1 MDTATTSVKI
11 GAEGIDATKI
21 VAEIQANVAEK
32 RAAGVYDEA
41 RVARAEKNNLMTLKD
56 DESFMQQYFLCL
68 RQISQVDINDFEI
81 VEKRGGIVG
90 AVLVKVKKCVW
101 GLLRFYTYRMW
112 SQQNQINSLML
123 AALET
128 VNDRHKREVDA
139 LKTRIEKLEGGA
151 KQ

>member
-1 MDTATTSVKI
+1 MDTATTSIKI

-21 VAEIQANVAEK
+21 VSEIQADVAEK

-151 KQ
+151 RQ

>member
-1 MDTATTSVKI
+1 MDTATTSIKI

-21 VAEIQANVAEK
+21 VSEIQADVAEK

>member
-41 RVARAEKNNLMTLKD
+41 CVARAEKNNLMTLKD

>member
-1 MDTATTSVKI
+1 MDTATTSVNI

-21 VAEIQANVAEK
+21 VSEIQADVAEK

>member
-1 MDTATTSVKI
+1 
-11 GAEGIDATKI
+11 
-21 VAEIQANVAEK
+21 
-32 RAAGVYDEA
+32 
-41 RVARAEKNNLMTLKD
+41 MTLKD

>member
-151 KQ
+151 RQ

>member
-1 MDTATTSVKI
+1 MDTATTSIKI